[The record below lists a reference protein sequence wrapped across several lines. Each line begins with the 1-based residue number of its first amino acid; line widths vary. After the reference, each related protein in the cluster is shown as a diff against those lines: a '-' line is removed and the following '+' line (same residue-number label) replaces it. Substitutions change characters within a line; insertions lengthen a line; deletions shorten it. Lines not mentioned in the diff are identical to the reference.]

1 MGYNV
6 WEAKVLLGLY
16 CQGVSN
22 RMCDLIL
29 VVSKHVTNVNVTP
42 YEIHILWMLF
52 MYWFFVLFCFQV
64 CVIVHFG
71 LNVKWKI

>member
-1 MGYNV
+1 MGCNV

-29 VVSKHVTNVNVTP
+29 VVSKHVTNINITP
-42 YEIHILWMLF
+42 YEIHILWMLCIGF
-52 MYWFFVLFCFQV
+52 LYFFALSLF
-64 CVIVHFG
+64 I
-71 LNVKWKI
+71 LDLM

>member
-1 MGYNV
+1 MGCNV

-29 VVSKHVTNVNVTP
+29 VVSKHVTNKCNS
-42 YEIHILWMLF
+42 L
-52 MYWFFVLFCFQV
+52 
-64 CVIVHFG
+64 
-71 LNVKWKI
+71 